1 MKILFPV
8 NYNHLF
14 IISVCKFVILGVI
27 TRLHLN
33 MNKLKTVSLYICFVI
48 FLTACGKKEKKI
60 TQPTGAPRQQ
70 QQQQVDAII
79 VVPQKITESIEVP
92 GSLLASETTEI
103 HPEVSGRLTML
114 NVREGAFVNKGA
126 VIAKLYDADL
136 QAQLRKLQAQLS
148 ISNQTES
155 RLSELLK
162 IQGISRQDYDMAML
176 NSNNIRADI
185 EIVRTNI
192 DRTVVRAPFAGKLGL
207 KEISVGAYVTPQTII
222 TVIRKTSDLKLDF
235 TVPEK
240 YISEAKPGALVFFRV
255 EGSDERHAAK
265 IMATASGIAENT
277 RSLAVRAT
285 VTGNNAALVPG
296 AFAKVNLNFAPD
308 YTALMIPTQSI
319 IPQARGKKVI
329 IYKQGVAKF
338 ADVTTGVRDSANI
351 QIISGINAGDTV
363 VTTGLMSIKPDAKI
377 VLRKII
383 KPAPALADF
392 KQ

>member
-1 MKILFPV
+1 MIITVLKI
-8 NYNHLF
+8 
-14 IISVCKFVILGVI
+14 VILGVPI
-27 TRLHLN
+27 RLYLN
-33 MNKLKTVSLYICFVI
+33 MKNAKILPLYIFSVI
-48 FLTACGKKEKKI
+48 FFTACGNNEKKI
-60 TQPTGAPRQQ
+60 APPTGGPRQQ
-70 QQQQVDAII
+70 QQQQVDAIV
-79 VVPQKITESIEVP
+79 VVPQKISESIEVP

-126 VIAKLYDADL
+126 IIAKLYDADL

-148 ISNQTES
+148 ISNQTSS

-207 KEISVGAYVTPQTII
+207 KEVSVGAYVTPQTII

-255 EGSDERHAAK
+255 EGSEERHAAK
-265 IMATASGIAENT
+265 IMATASGITENT
-277 RSLAVRAT
+277 RSLQIRAT
-285 VTGNNAALVPG
+285 VTDYSASLVPG

-308 YTALMIPTQSI
+308 YTALMVPTQAI
-319 IPQARGKKVI
+319 VPQARGKKI
-329 IYKQGVAKF
+329 II
-338 ADVTTGVRDSANI
+338 TG
-351 QIISGINAGDTV
+351 
-363 VTTGLMSIKPDAKI
+363 
-377 VLRKII
+377 
-383 KPAPALADF
+383 
-392 KQ
+392 

>member
-1 MKILFPV
+1 MKNAKILP
-8 NYNHLF
+8 
-14 IISVCKFVILGVI
+14 
-27 TRLHLN
+27 
-33 MNKLKTVSLYICFVI
+33 LYIFSVI
-48 FLTACGKKEKKI
+48 FFTACGNKEKKI
-60 TQPTGAPRQQ
+60 APPTGGPRQQ
-70 QQQQVDAII
+70 QQQQVDAIV
-79 VVPQKITESIEVP
+79 VVPQKISESIEVP

-126 VIAKLYDADL
+126 IIAKLYDADL

-148 ISNQTES
+148 ISNQTSS

-207 KEISVGAYVTPQTII
+207 KEVSVGAYVTPQTII

-240 YISEAKPGALVFFRV
+240 YISEAKPGALVYFRV

-265 IMATASGIAENT
+265 IMATASGITENT
-277 RSLAVRAT
+277 RSLQIRAT
-285 VTGNNAALVPG
+285 VTGNNASLVPG

-308 YTALMIPTQSI
+308 YKALMVPTQAI
-319 IPQARGKKVI
+319 VPQARGKRII
-329 IYKQGVAKF
+329 IYRQGAAKF
-338 ADVTTGVRDSANI
+338 TDVTTGIRDSANI
-351 QIISGINAGDTV
+351 QIVSGINAGDTII
-363 VTTGLMSIKPDAKI
+363 TTGLMSIKPDAKI
-377 VLRKII
+377 LLRKIV
-383 KPAPALADF
+383 KS
-392 KQ
+392 

>member
-1 MKILFPV
+1 MKILFPL

-14 IISVCKFVILGVI
+14 IISVCKFVILGVL

-33 MNKLKTVSLYICFVI
+33 MNKLKTVFLYICFVI
-48 FLTACGKKEKKI
+48 FLTSCGKKEKKI
-60 TQPTGAPRQQ
+60 TQPAGARQQ
-70 QQQQVDAII
+70 QQQQVDAIV

-148 ISNQTES
+148 ISNQTSS

-207 KEISVGAYVTPQTII
+207 KEVSVGAYVTPQTII
-222 TVIRKTSDLKLDF
+222 TVIRKTDDLRLDF

-240 YISEAKPGALVFFRV
+240 YISEAKPGTLVFFRV
-255 EGSDERHAAK
+255 EGSDKRHAAK

-277 RSLAVRAT
+277 RSLQVRAA
-285 VTGNNAALVPG
+285 VTGNDASLVPG
-296 AFAKVNLNFAPD
+296 AFAKVSLNFAPN
-308 YTALMIPTQSI
+308 YTALMVPTQAI
-319 IPQARGKKVI
+319 VPQARGKKLIV
-329 IYKQGVAKF
+329 YRQGVAKF
-338 ADVTTGVRDSANI
+338 ADVTTGVRDSANV
-351 QIISGINAGDTV
+351 QITSGLNAGDTV
-363 VTTGLMSIKPDAKI
+363 VTTGLMSIKPDGKI
-377 VLRKII
+377 SLRNII